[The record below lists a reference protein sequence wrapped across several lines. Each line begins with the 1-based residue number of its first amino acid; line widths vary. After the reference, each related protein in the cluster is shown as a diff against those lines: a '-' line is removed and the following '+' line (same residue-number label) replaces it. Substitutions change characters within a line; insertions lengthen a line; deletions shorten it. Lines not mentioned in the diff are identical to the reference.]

1 MKSVQVAAYD
11 SASAHKYT
19 DLQVMRSGAG
29 GYIGTEYEYIDKD
42 SGYTIAEPGSRD
54 SNYFPTEELAN
65 YALAQ
70 LIQLDM
76 GNGIPDIGVWEMR
89 MTHELKINVFYR
101 RNP

>member
-1 MKSVQVAAYD
+1 MKSVQVTSYD

-19 DLQVMRSGAG
+19 DLKVIKSGAG
-29 GYIGTEYEYIDKD
+29 WYIGTEYEYIDQD

-54 SNYFPTEELAN
+54 SNYFPTEEMAK

-76 GNGIPDIGVWEMR
+76 GNGIPDIDVWEMR
-89 MTHELKINVFYR
+89 MTYELKINVFYR